1 MAPCK
6 SGERC
11 QTDLLSGVAMVMCSH
26 PQPSAAEELEQFL
39 LRRVGLSL
47 NALQLGLRQAELEQ
61 APLPIVLWSF
71 GLLNLEQLQTVL
83 DWQDAQ
89 S

>member
-1 MAPCK
+1 
-6 SGERC
+6 
-11 QTDLLSGVAMVMCSH
+11 MVIYSH
-26 PQPSAAEELEQFL
+26 PQPSAPAELEQFL
-39 LRRVGLSL
+39 LHRIGLSL

-83 DWQDAQ
+83 DWQD
-89 S
+89 SHS

>member
-1 MAPCK
+1 
-6 SGERC
+6 
-11 QTDLLSGVAMVMCSH
+11 MVMCSH
-26 PQPSAAEELEQFL
+26 PQQSAPDELEQFL

>member
-1 MAPCK
+1 
-6 SGERC
+6 
-11 QTDLLSGVAMVMCSH
+11 MVMCSH
-26 PQPSAAEELEQFL
+26 PQPSAPEALEQFL

>member
-1 MAPCK
+1 
-6 SGERC
+6 
-11 QTDLLSGVAMVMCSH
+11 MVMCSH
-26 PQPSAAEELEQFL
+26 PQPPAPEELEQFL
-39 LRRVGLSL
+39 LRSVGLSL

>member
-1 MAPCK
+1 
-6 SGERC
+6 
-11 QTDLLSGVAMVMCSH
+11 MVMCSH

-83 DWQDAQ
+83 DWQDDQ

>member
-1 MAPCK
+1 
-6 SGERC
+6 
-11 QTDLLSGVAMVMCSH
+11 MVICSD
-26 PQPSAAEELEQFL
+26 PQPSAPEELQQFL

>member
-1 MAPCK
+1 
-6 SGERC
+6 
-11 QTDLLSGVAMVMCSH
+11 MVMCSH
-26 PQPSAAEELEQFL
+26 PQPSASEELEQFL
-39 LRRVGLSL
+39 LRRVGLTL

>member
-1 MAPCK
+1 
-6 SGERC
+6 
-11 QTDLLSGVAMVMCSH
+11 MVMCSH
-26 PQPSAAEELEQFL
+26 PQASAPEDLEQFL

>member
-1 MAPCK
+1 MYK
-6 SGERC
+6 R
-11 QTDLLSGVAMVMCSH
+11 QH
-26 PQPSAAEELEQFL
+26 PQPSAADELEQFL

>member
-1 MAPCK
+1 
-6 SGERC
+6 
-11 QTDLLSGVAMVMCSH
+11 MCSH
-26 PQPSAAEELEQFL
+26 PQPSAQVELEQFL
-39 LRRVGLSL
+39 LRHIGLSL